1 MCNSIVL
8 NLSPTILR
16 LKRCVKKLL
25 KGSHM
30 HYHLFPIS
38 VRPKPRY
45 NKVVEK
51 EPDSCNSSLITLRLT
66 RCVKKLFHRCP
77 YIMENVLDCYKTQ
90 EMCEKSIK
98 IYRYRQKLFSDKYK
112 TQEMFKSFLLWEP
125 FMLKNCPDRYK
136 TC

>member
-16 LKRCVKKLL
+16 LKRCMKKLL

-30 HYHLFPIS
+30 HYHMFLIS
-38 VRPKPRY
+38 IRPKQRH

-66 RCVKKLFHRCP
+66 RCVKKLLMDVLTYWKMSLIAIRLKRCVKNLLNN
-77 YIMENVLDCYKTQ
+77 IDTVGDTFLINT
-90 EMCEKSIK
+90 KSK
-98 IYRYRQKLFSDKYK
+98 KCLKVFFYGN
-112 TQEMFKSFLLWEP
+112 LL
-125 FMLKNCPDRYK
+125 C
-136 TC
+136 